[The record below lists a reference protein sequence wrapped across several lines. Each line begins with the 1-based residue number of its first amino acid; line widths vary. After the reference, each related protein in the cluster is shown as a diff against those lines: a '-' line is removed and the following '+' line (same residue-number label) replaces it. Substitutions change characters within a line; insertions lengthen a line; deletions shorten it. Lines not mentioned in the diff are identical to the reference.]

1 MNLKCLKTQKNV
13 CTEWIYFV
21 ETQIMAELAVFF
33 ASTAPTQP
41 VLTGTAIHYFPF
53 SLCHISTGSLS
64 HPIPSSAVIN
74 QNWIWAQ
81 NPIIKRLVWLG
92 AISAAFVC
100 VMFHWSSFLNL
111 RVARRQM
118 WVFKGHLWKGHCDSL
133 LRTFKKM
140 PLWPL
145 TMWDPHVIHI
155 LRNILS
161 LYVPAC
167 IFETF

>member
-1 MNLKCLKTQKNV
+1 MNLLCWDPNDGWTGCL
-13 CTEWIYFV
+13 
-21 ETQIMAELAVFF
+21 
-33 ASTAPTQP
+33 
-41 VLTGTAIHYFPF
+41 
-53 SLCHISTGSLS
+53 LCIDSPNPICVDRHCYPLLSFLLVPHQYRQSIPS

-74 QNWIWAQ
+74 QNWIWAH

-118 WVFKGHLWKGHCDSL
+118 WVFKEHLWKGHCDSL

-155 LRNILS
+155 LRNILLF

>member
-1 MNLKCLKTQKNV
+1 MYAQNEFTLLRPKWWLNWLSSLHRQPQPNLC
-13 CTEWIYFV
+13 W
-21 ETQIMAELAVFF
+21 LA
-33 ASTAPTQP
+33 
-41 VLTGTAIHYFPF
+41 L
-53 SLCHISTGSLS
+53 LS
-64 HPIPSSAVIN
+64 ITFLSPRATSVPAVYPIPSSAVIN
-74 QNWIWAQ
+74 QNWIWAH

-155 LRNILS
+155 LRNILLF